1 MPRKFLE
8 LILADLREAGF
19 LHSHRGKMGGYRLS
33 RPTHLI
39 SLGEIIRVIE
49 GPLAL
54 VPCVS
59 RTAYRP
65 CHDCKDEASCAIRH
79 AMMRVRDETAR
90 ILDGTSLADAE
101 RRGSGGGLTSF
112 SPGEGARQRR
122 MRGRRASALS
132 VARLSI
138 PLPQGEGQAHPRLQ
152 LVADLAQQRDLGR
165 LGRRA
170 PLPRRFGASARFTAR
185 HHAGR

>member
-1 MPRKFLE
+1 MLTQRSRYALRAMLFLAEQPVGAAPTPMTRIAAEANVPRKFLE

-19 LHSHRGKMGGYRLS
+19 LHSHRGKAGGYCLAR
-33 RPTHLI
+33 RPHLI

-65 CHDCKDEASCAIRH
+65 CADCRSEADCAIRH

-90 ILDGTSLADAE
+90 ILDGTSLADATAE
-101 RRGSGGGLTSF
+101 
-112 SPGEGARQRR
+112 
-122 MRGRRASALS
+122 
-132 VARLSI
+132 
-138 PLPQGEGQAHPRLQ
+138 Q
-152 LVADLAQQRDLGR
+152 LVAA
-165 LGRRA
+165 
-170 PLPRRFGASARFTAR
+170 
-185 HHAGR
+185 

>member
-1 MPRKFLE
+1 MLTQRSRYALRAMLFLAEAPKGSPPIPMNRIAAEANVPRKFLE

-19 LHSHRGKMGGYRLS
+19 LHSHRGKMGGYCLS

-59 RTAYRP
+59 RTAYRA
-65 CHDCKDEASCAIRH
+65 CADCKSEADCAIRH

-90 ILDGTSLADAE
+90 ILDGTSLADANAE
-101 RRGSGGGLTSF
+101 
-112 SPGEGARQRR
+112 
-122 MRGRRASALS
+122 
-132 VARLSI
+132 
-138 PLPQGEGQAHPRLQ
+138 
-152 LVADLAQQRDLGR
+152 DLA
-165 LGRRA
+165 A
-170 PLPRRFGASARFTAR
+170 A
-185 HHAGR
+185 

>member
-1 MPRKFLE
+1 MLFLAEAPAGSPPIPMTRIAAEAKVPRKFLE

-19 LHSHRGKMGGYRLS
+19 LLSTRGKMGGYTLS

-59 RTAYRP
+59 RTAYRA
-65 CHDCKDEASCAIRH
+65 CGDCKDEATCAIRH

-90 ILDGTSLADAE
+90 ILDGTSLADAAVE
-101 RRGSGGGLTSF
+101 
-112 SPGEGARQRR
+112 E
-122 MRGRRASALS
+122 
-132 VARLSI
+132 
-138 PLPQGEGQAHPRLQ
+138 
-152 LVADLAQQRDLGR
+152 LVAA
-165 LGRRA
+165 
-170 PLPRRFGASARFTAR
+170 
-185 HHAGR
+185 